1 MQRYFVEPDLFSE
14 DEITIAGDDVHH
26 IVNVMRAKEGE
37 QILVSDGA
45 GRTVRAR
52 LSALSAKE
60 VKAQVV
66 EILTEQTELPVRV
79 TIGQGLPKGEKMEWI
94 LQKGTELG
102 AYSFLP
108 FSSER
113 TIVKLDAKKEAK
125 KLERWRKI
133 IKEAAEQS
141 HRAVLPQ
148 LLSPASFREV
158 LQQAHPYTRCA
169 IAYEK
174 EDGVALHQ
182 LLETMQADDSLLI
195 LVGPEGGFSREEV
208 SLAQAEGFLPV
219 SLGPRILRTETASLY
234 ILSAVSYQYERKR
247 GGAGPFDAAERKE
260 E

>member
-1 MQRYFVEPDLFSE
+1 MQRYFVEPDLFTD
-14 DEITIAGDDVHH
+14 DEITITGDDVHH

-45 GRTVRAR
+45 GRTSRVR
-52 LSALSAKE
+52 LTALTPKE
-60 VKAQVV
+60 VKGQVV
-66 EILTEQTELPVRV
+66 EMLTEQTEMPVRI

-102 AYSFLP
+102 AYSFFP
-108 FSSER
+108 FTSER

-148 LLSPASFREV
+148 LLPPASFRE
-158 LQQAHPYTRCA
+158 LLKQTQPYTHCA

-174 EDGVALHQ
+174 EDGASLHQ
-182 LLETMQADDSLLI
+182 LLEMMKPEDSLLI
-195 LVGPEGGFSREEV
+195 LVGPEGGFSVEEV
-208 SLAQAEGFLPV
+208 ALAQAEGFFPV
-219 SLGPRILRTETASLY
+219 SLGPRILRTETASQY
-234 ILSAVSYQYERKR
+234 ILSAASYQFEQKR
-247 GGAGPFDAAERKE
+247 GFNDAAERKE

>member
-1 MQRYFVEPDLFSE
+1 MQRYFVDPDLFAD
-14 DEITIAGDDVHH
+14 DEITITGEDVHH

-45 GRTVRAR
+45 GRTSRVRLTQ
-52 LSALSAKE
+52 LSSKE
-60 VKAQVV
+60 VKGQVV
-66 EILTEQTELPVRV
+66 EVLSEQTELPVRI

-102 AYSFLP
+102 AYSFFP
-108 FSSER
+108 FTSER

-148 LLSPASFREV
+148 LLAPVSFREM
-158 LQQAHPYTRCA
+158 LKQPAQYTHCA

-174 EDGVALHQ
+174 EDGATLHQ
-182 LLETMQADDSLLI
+182 LLETMKADDSLLI
-195 LVGPEGGFSREEV
+195 LVGPEGGFSAEEV
-208 SLAQAEGFLPV
+208 ALAQAGGFLPV
-219 SLGPRILRTETASLY
+219 SLGPRILRTETASQY
-234 ILSAVSYQYERKR
+234 ILSAASYQFEQKR
-247 GGAGPFDAAERKE
+247 SGCSDAAERKE